1 MASDTLTHKFST
13 LLLILVF
20 EYATVLRKSMRTPE
34 NKDFEEAVL
43 KWFFKQRIGNLL
55 LELIYYFNYL

>member
-20 EYATVLRKSMRTPE
+20 EYATVLRKSMRTQE
-34 NKDFEEAVL
+34 NIDFEEAVL
-43 KWFFKQRIGNLL
+43 KWFFKQRIGKSPFRTN
-55 LELIYYFNYL
+55 YFNYL

>member
-20 EYATVLRKSMRTPE
+20 EYATVLRKPMRTPE

-43 KWFFKQRIGNLL
+43 KWFFKQRIGKSPFRTN
-55 LELIYYFNYL
+55 YFNYL